1 MAFAPVAAE
10 IFARGLLGLTL
21 CAQLA
26 VVPFAPVAAEVFAR
40 GLLGLPLRAQLTVV
54 ALAPVAAEIFARG
67 LLSLTLCAQLAVV
80 ALSPVAAEVL
90 AGHLFGLLQGHRGL
104 GVFQPGDSAG
114 GLFQQIRTHGLFLVD
129 QQHAVAAHIAPA
141 GRRDERRPL
150 LHRLALV
157 AGQVHAALLHHPVKG
172 RKAVVPLAGDLDL
185 VGGDGRA
192 VHVQSV
198 AREPGL
204 DVLRTLDFIACRR
217 DSHRAGADVPPQHG
231 AEHHQRTAHRPHAQ
245 LLDAC
250 LTQCDHKHTLA
261 SHPFR
266 FVRTAYAGGGGIMQK
281 RDCFP
286 AVPSRFLIHFPVAGV
301 WR

>member
-1 MAFAPVAAE
+1 MALAPVAAEVLARGLLGLPLRAQLAVVPLSPVAAE

-21 CAQLA
+21 RAQLA
-26 VVPFAPVAAEVFAR
+26 VVP
-40 GLLGLPLRAQLTVV
+40 LS
-54 ALAPVAAEIFARG
+54 PVAAEIFARG
-67 LLSLTLCAQLAVV
+67 LLGLTVGQFILVPFA
-80 ALSPVAAEVL
+80 PVPAEVL

-104 GVFQPGDSAG
+104 GVFQPGDGAG

-157 AGQVHAALLHHPVKG
+157 AGQIHAALLHHPVKG

-185 VGGDGRA
+185 IGGDGRA
-192 VHVQSV
+192 VHVQPV

-231 AEHHQRTAHRPHAQ
+231 TEHHQRTAHRPHAQ

-266 FVRTAYAGGGGIMQK
+266 FVRTAYAGDGGIMQK
-281 RDCFP
+281 RDRFP